1 MNSMNLAMEIKMKKY
16 MIFGVVMMVLLAG
29 CSSLGA
35 SSSGKSL
42 EKLDAPPM
50 IEIFIKEE
58 SISYAFGV
66 NSWNG
71 IQVKRLSTGELF
83 MEWKTPLKAVGKNEV
98 ITIKFPKN
106 PPEKIQFQEM
116 NLTTGLREKTL
127 LDRQGYENLLAMN
140 PTERKSGGYGV
151 QLVSDYQISEI
162 GEGEYQIICKENPE
176 KSIRQISITCH
187 WGENSCEY
195 SFIIEVLPVIK
206 ERQNK

>member
-1 MNSMNLAMEIKMKKY
+1 MKKY

-35 SSSGKSL
+35 SSSGKPL

-50 IEIFIKEE
+50 IEVFTEE
-58 SISYAFGV
+58 GSISYVVGV

-71 IQVKRLSTGELF
+71 IQVRRLSTGELF
-83 MEWKTPLKAVGKNEV
+83 MEWKIPLKAVGKNEV

-106 PPEKIQFQEM
+106 PPEKIQFQEI
-116 NLTTGLREKTL
+116 NLTTGLREKIL

-140 PTERKSGGYGV
+140 PPERKSGGYGV

-176 KSIRQISITCH
+176 RSIRQMSITCH

-195 SFIIEVLPVIK
+195 SFIIEVLP
-206 ERQNK
+206 E